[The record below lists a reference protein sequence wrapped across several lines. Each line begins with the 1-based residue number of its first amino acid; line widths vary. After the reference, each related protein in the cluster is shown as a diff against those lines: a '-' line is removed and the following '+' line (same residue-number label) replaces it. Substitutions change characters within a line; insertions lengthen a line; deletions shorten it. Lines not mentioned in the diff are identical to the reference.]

1 MGAAAVVV
9 IASLLF
15 AAPWAERWANATVS
29 VPYDRIRTATVS
41 RGDLVRDVSVQ
52 GRVVAAVS
60 PTLYA
65 TDSGT
70 ITLHVDAGEQVVAGQ
85 VLATVESP
93 DLANALQQAESSLEK
108 RKMEL
113 ERQRIESKQ
122 LALEKRKAADL
133 ADVALVS

>member
-1 MGAAAVVV
+1 MRISDTSAQDVRIQPPAPHKRRIMLGAAAVVV
-9 IASLLF
+9 IATILF
-15 AAPWAERWANATVS
+15 AAPWAERWANATMS
-29 VPYDRIRTATVS
+29 VPYDRIRTATVT

-70 ITLHVDAGEQVVAGQ
+70 ITLHVDAGEQVIAGQ

-93 DLANALQQAESSLEK
+93 DLTSALQQAES
-108 RKMEL
+108 
-113 ERQRIESKQ
+113 
-122 LALEKRKAADL
+122 ALEKR
-133 ADVALVS
+133 